1 MANICFNDITMV
13 GDKAILQRLQ
23 DDIERHLNENDGSIY
38 RYGNEL
44 YPGSNYE
51 GWFDDVGEV
60 AKANEEEYFLRFTVD
75 TKWTPAMDF
84 FVRLDKGLSFTIPLK
99 SLGANYIRL
108 MMLTESSTMKDM
120 YCIAEGAR

>member
-44 YPGSNYE
+44 YPGRRN
-51 GWFDDVGEV
+51 
-60 AKANEEEYFLRFTVD
+60 
-75 TKWTPAMDF
+75 
-84 FVRLDKGLSFTIPLK
+84 
-99 SLGANYIRL
+99 
-108 MMLTESSTMKDM
+108 
-120 YCIAEGAR
+120 